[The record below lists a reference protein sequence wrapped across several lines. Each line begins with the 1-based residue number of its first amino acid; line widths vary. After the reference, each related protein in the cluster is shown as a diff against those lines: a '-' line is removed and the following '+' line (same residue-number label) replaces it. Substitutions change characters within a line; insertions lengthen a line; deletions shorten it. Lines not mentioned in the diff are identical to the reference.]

1 MESIDLARAF
11 KAPFQDKEWV
21 TKTLLGFLWTL
32 LVVTA
37 PAVYG
42 AQVEYISR
50 VSHGDETLP
59 DWSDFGSKWMRGF
72 LVMVAGFIYFLPVV
86 VISIVFLV
94 PVMIASIGGSS
105 DALAGLAAGG
115 TCLFTLLAV
124 IYGLAVSIIFNAAI
138 TNYAM
143 KNDFGAFFEFG
154 AIMSR
159 VRDGSGYFTAWLWA
173 LVAGA
178 ASSIVVSVLSS
189 TGIGGILVPAVSYL
203 LAMITGHLFGQWAAR
218 SYGVVA
224 AAPAAPM
231 GYMPPPPAPPAPPY
245 APAPTTA
252 PVPQAPQPPMTPPEP
267 PAPSSGF
274 SAPPAAPRT
283 PTPPAAPGSPQ
294 EPPS

>member
-11 KAPFQDKEWV
+11 KAPFQDREWV
-21 TKTLLGFLWTL
+21 TKTLLGFVWTL

-42 AQVEYISR
+42 AQVEYISS
-50 VSHGDETLP
+50 VSRGDEILP
-59 DWSDFGSKWMRGF
+59 DWSDFGNKWMRGL

-86 VISIVFLV
+86 VISLIFFV

-115 TCLFTLLAV
+115 TCLFTLVAV
-124 IYGLAVSIIFNAAI
+124 IYGIAVSIFFYAAI

-159 VRDGSGYFTAWLWA
+159 VRDGSGYFNAWLWA
-173 LVAGA
+173 LVAGV
-178 ASSIVVSVLSS
+178 ASSIVVSVLSA

-203 LAMITGHLFGQWAAR
+203 VAMITGHLFGQWAAR
-218 SYGVVA
+218 SYGVIA
-224 AAPAAPM
+224 AAPAGPG
-231 GYMPPPPAPPAPPY
+231 GYMPPPPAPPTPPY
-245 APAPTTA
+245 APAPSYT
-252 PVPQAPQPPMTPPEP
+252 PVPPAPQPPMTPPEP

-274 SAPPAAPRT
+274 SAPLTPPQTPA
-283 PTPPAAPGSPQ
+283 PPAAPGTPE
-294 EPPS
+294 EPTS